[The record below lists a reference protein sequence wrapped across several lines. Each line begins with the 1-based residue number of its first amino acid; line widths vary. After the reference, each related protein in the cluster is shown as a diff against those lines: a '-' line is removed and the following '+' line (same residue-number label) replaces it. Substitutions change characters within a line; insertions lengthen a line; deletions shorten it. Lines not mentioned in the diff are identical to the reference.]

1 MMPALLLPLLIATT
15 PLPETVEL
23 RAATIREWGAT
34 PAFGSGVIWTV
45 RKLVVV
51 AANGERLTLYRT
63 HFSANEET
71 PPPGSRCDITYK
83 HQAGISALS
92 GEGGNIREGDFVS
105 ALRCGTLPPGE

>member
-1 MMPALLLPLLIATT
+1 MPALLLPLLIATT

-51 AANGERLTLYRT
+51 TANGETLTLYRT
-63 HFSANEET
+63 HFSTSDET
-71 PPPGSRCDITYK
+71 PRPGSHCDISYK

-92 GEGGNIREGDFVS
+92 GEGSTIHQGDFVS